1 MKRRELM
8 NFVGLGFIAASLP
21 VAIAACTPSTKDA
34 AAPEA
39 GTDAGSAAEAPST
52 AESTAN
58 ADEFAVLG
66 TVADLDAKG
75 SLSSNDIAGVPVV
88 AIRDPANADSVV
100 AFNAKC
106 THAGCPVAWAE
117 SEFACPCHGSK
128 FSATGE
134 VTNGPATKPLATYE
148 AKIEGDKVL
157 VKAV

>member
-21 VAIAACTPSTKDA
+21 VAIAACTPTAQDA
-34 AAPEA
+34 SATDSGAAS
-39 GTDAGSAAEAPST
+39 GTASGAA
-52 AESTAN
+52 AN
-58 ADEFAVLG
+58 ADGFTVLG
-66 TVADLDAKG
+66 TVADLDAQG
-75 SLSSNDIAGVPVV
+75 SLSSADIAGEPVV
-88 AIRDPANADSVV
+88 AIRDLANADSVV

-106 THAGCPVAWAE
+106 THAGCAVAWAN

-134 VTNGPATKPLATYE
+134 ATNGPATEPLATYE

-157 VKAV
+157 VKAA